1 MLIGRIVKSN
11 SHVDYVCHI
20 YSAGEVPDPPAPDDY
35 AFGRW
40 VRIATGRQG
49 RHTVETAPGSAALD
63 TAAQTHVVGVIYNT
77 QLVNPDYGAGGPRLS
92 PEREL
97 EVFAPDY
104 LSERAVLVGIVA
116 LGSWWRSRTGEL
128 LPDHSVPPVAPI
140 VGAEVETMDA
150 EEMARFHVR
159 PDGPPGAPGVLCGY
173 LPRLTALSSPV
184 VPDLVQR
191 IIADLEPRFPGQARL
206 LSLLKNNLAWKTR
219 VEGVR

>member
-11 SHVDYVCHI
+11 SHVDYVCHV

-49 RHTVETAPGSAALD
+49 KHTAEDAPGAPG
-63 TAAQTHVVGVIYNT
+63 TPVQTHVVGVIYNT
-77 QLVNPDYGAGGPRLS
+77 QLINPDYGAGGPRLS

-97 EVFAPDY
+97 EFFAPDY

-116 LGSWWRSRTGEL
+116 LGSWWRGLTGEL
-128 LPDHSVPPVAPI
+128 VPDHGVPPVAPI
-140 VGAEVETMDA
+140 VGAEVETMDTD
-150 EEMARFHVR
+150 EVARFHFR
-159 PDGPPGAPGVLCGY
+159 ADGQPGAPAVLCGY
-173 LPRLTALSSPV
+173 LPRLTALNSPV

-191 IIADLEPRFPGQARL
+191 IIANLEPRFPGQARL
-206 LSLLKNNLAWKTR
+206 LGLLKNNLAWKTR